1 MSICNN
7 QLLQVKLDNEYIQ
20 NWTPLECDGKNP
32 RNCGASALALAK
44 IIPTDLAQLISQ
56 DTEISGINEME
67 MLGIINNEHALEAKY
82 GLIYS
87 PISKVQEIFKELEP
101 GNGTIILF
109 IRPNG
114 TGHIVILSKDA
125 NNIGYVL
132 EAQYLQVY
140 AGEEIQPYIENQLYN
155 SFFVFCKTTEANK
168 RLFYTIFQS
177 ILGKRKLNKLEN
189 SIDDSEVVNTK
200 KTRRN
205 TPSNNNKIDIVT
217 DDNDSMMD
225 VVTDDNDNKMITG
238 SGKKSKKVRTKSK
251 KGKKGKNSRKNRKY
265 KNIA

>member
-20 NWTPLECDGKNP
+20 NWTPLECVGQNP

-56 DTEISGINEME
+56 DTEISGINEMK
-67 MLGIINNEHALEAKY
+67 MLEIINNENVLEAKY

-87 PISKVQEIFKELEP
+87 DISNVQEIFNELKP
-101 GNGTIILF
+101 GNGTVVLF
-109 IRPNG
+109 IRPDG
-114 TGHIVILSKDA
+114 SGHIVILAKDD
-125 NNIGYVL
+125 NNIEYVL

-177 ILGKRKLNKLEN
+177 ILGKRKLDKLEN

-205 TPSNNNKIDIVT
+205 TPSNNNKMNIVT
-217 DDNDSMMD
+217 DNNDMMD
-225 VVTDDNDNKMITG
+225 VVTNDNDNTVTG
-238 SGKKSKKVRTKSK
+238 SGKKSKRARTKSK
-251 KGKKGKNSRKNRKY
+251 KGKKGKNSRKNKKY

>member
-20 NWTPLECDGKNP
+20 NWTPLECVGKNP

-44 IIPTDLAQLISQ
+44 IIPKDLAQLISR
-56 DTEISGINEME
+56 DTEISGINEMK
-67 MLGIINNEHALEAKY
+67 MLEIINKQNTLEAKY
-82 GLIYS
+82 GLIHS
-87 PISKVQEIFKELEP
+87 DISNVQEIFNELEL
-101 GNGTIILF
+101 GNGTVVLF
-109 IRPNG
+109 IRPDG
-114 TGHIVILSKDA
+114 SGHIVILAKDA
-125 NNIGYVL
+125 NNIKYVL
-132 EAQYLQVY
+132 EAQYLQTY
-140 AGEEIQPYIENQLYN
+140 TESSISQYIASELYN
-155 SFFVFCKTTEANK
+155 SFFIFCNTIAANK

-205 TPSNNNKIDIVT
+205 TPSIANKMDVVT
-217 DDNDSMMD
+217 DINDNMMD
-225 VVTDDNDNKMITG
+225 VVTDDNKMITG
-238 SGKKSKKVRTKSK
+238 SGKQKKPRKTKSK

>member
-56 DTEISGINEME
+56 DTEISGINEIE
-67 MLGIINNEHALEAKY
+67 MLGIINKEHALEAKY

-87 PISKVQEIFKELEP
+87 HINKVQEIFKELEP
-101 GNGTIILF
+101 GNGTIVLF

-114 TGHIVILSKDA
+114 TGHIVILSKDTD
-125 NNIGYVL
+125 NKIYIL
-132 EAQYLQVY
+132 EAQYLQTY
-140 AGEEIQPYIENQLYN
+140 TESHISQYIHNGSYN
-155 SFFVFCKTTEANK
+155 SFFVFCKTTEVNK
-168 RLFYTIFQS
+168 RIFYTIFQS
-177 ILGKRKLNKLEN
+177 ILGKRKLDKSELYL
-189 SIDDSEVVNTK
+189 DDLKVVNTK

-205 TPSNNNKIDIVT
+205 THYNDNKMDVVT
-217 DDNDSMMD
+217 DDNDMMD
-225 VVTDDNDNKMITG
+225 VVTDDNDNTVTG
-238 SGKKSKKVRTKSK
+238 SGKKSKKTKKTK
-251 KGKKGKNSRKNRKY
+251 KSKKGKNSRNNRK
-265 KNIA
+265 K

>member
-1 MSICNN
+1 MSHCWNN
-7 QLLQVKLDNEYIQ
+7 VLIKPDNTIRDA
-20 NWTPLECDGKNP
+20 LE
-32 RNCGASALALAK
+32 
-44 IIPTDLAQLISQ
+44 
-56 DTEISGINEME
+56 
-67 MLGIINNEHALEAKY
+67 IINNEHVLEAKY

-87 PISKVQEIFKELEP
+87 PISKVQEIFNELEP
-101 GNGTIILF
+101 GNGTVVLF
-109 IRPNG
+109 IRPDG
-114 TGHIVILSKDA
+114 SGHIVILAKDD
-125 NNIGYVL
+125 NNIEYVL

-177 ILGKRKLNKLEN
+177 ILGKRKLDKLEN

-205 TPSNNNKIDIVT
+205 TPSNNKKIDVVT
-217 DDNDSMMD
+217 DDNDMMD

-238 SGKKSKKVRTKSK
+238 SGKQKKPRKTKSK
-251 KGKKGKNSRKNRKY
+251 KGKKGKNSRKNRK
-265 KNIA
+265 